1 MWLRDFISRNR
12 IPRRSWSVVLTVLL
26 LAAAIG
32 IGLKTRQIER
42 WNQGPWPVS
51 PTLRYDTALTAK
63 VHPGEASIDI
73 DKALVPRP
81 IVLER
86 RQTLGNAL
94 ADLGLNPR
102 ETDGVVTALAD
113 YLDVRK
119 IRPGTI
125 GLAYFGA
132 EPELS
137 GLRFELAGKGWV
149 ELARAESTESG
160 RTKSN
165 SGWSSSLHEFVRR
178 VEVRVIEGEL
188 ENMLDAAILR
198 AGGKRQVAYAMSNV
212 LQWDL
217 DFNRDLRVGDRFRL
231 VYEEVFLDGDYAGL
245 GDILAMIYET
255 RDRRFEAYQYG
266 AGGYYDGEGR
276 PLQKMFLR
284 SPLPFTRVTSR
295 FSNRRFHPVLKVH
308 RPHYG
313 VDYGAPK
320 GTPVR
325 VTAGGVVDFVGRS
338 GGAGNMVRVRHPNS
352 YETSYLHLSGYARGV
367 RRGRHVSQGDVVG
380 YVGSTGLSTGPH
392 LDYRVKR
399 NGRWMDPLKLK
410 SEPIASIPEHEM
422 PVFLARRDDL
432 RTTLETG
439 LMPAT
444 PSPPRPRSTSRLA
457 ERRNPRALS
466 DLGR

>member
-1 MWLRDFISRNR
+1 MSFRDFISRNR

-26 LAAAIG
+26 IVTAIG
-32 IGLKTRQIER
+32 LGLKTRQIER
-42 WNQGPWPVS
+42 CNEGPWPVS
-51 PTLRYDTALTAK
+51 PTLRYDAALAAK

-73 DKALVPRP
+73 DKARVPRP

-86 RQTLGNAL
+86 RQTLGDAL

-102 ETDGVVTALAD
+102 ETEGVVTALTD
-113 YLDVRK
+113 HLDVRK
-119 IRPGTI
+119 IQPGTI

-149 ELARAESTESG
+149 ELARAGSTE
-160 RTKSN
+160 N
-165 SGWSSSLHEFVRR
+165 SRSQNDSEWSSSLHEFVRR

-188 ENMLDAAILR
+188 ENVLDAAILR

-217 DFNRDLRVGDRFRL
+217 DFNRDLRVGDRFQL

-245 GDILAMIYET
+245 GDVLALIYEN

-266 AGGYYDGEGR
+266 VDGYYDGEGR

-325 VTAGGVVDFVGRS
+325 VTAGGVVDFVGRN
-338 GGAGNMVRVRHPNS
+338 GGAGKMVRVRHTNS
-352 YETSYLHLSGYARGV
+352 YETSYLHLSGYAKGV
-367 RRGRHVSQGDVVG
+367 RRGRHVSQGDVLG

-392 LDYRVKR
+392 LDYRVRR

-410 SEPIASIPEHEM
+410 SEPVASISEHEM

-432 RTTLETG
+432 RTALETG
-439 LMPAT
+439 VMPAT
-444 PSPPRPRSTSRLA
+444 PSPPKPRSTSRIA
-457 ERRNPRALS
+457 ERRNPRALG